1 MQHCAQCFF
10 AVFAASINHSLRH
23 FVFFFFL
30 ITTSKEVLGKG
41 LFLKLVT
48 RNSISTDKPKVNIAP
63 ISPLS
68 LLQCSCYGYL
78 RLLKATRTN

>member
-10 AVFAASINHSLRH
+10 AVFAASINRSLRH

-48 RNSISTDKPKVNIAP
+48 RNSIQLTNLRSTLRPFHP
-63 ISPLS
+63 S
-68 LLQCSCYGYL
+68 LFFSARVTGI
-78 RLLKATRTN
+78 